1 MRVVSSEVDGYGC
14 LINLDDLRIKAN
26 RNVLRRCNIHKSVRI
41 IIHDKFRRK
50 KNINNKF
57 KL

>member
-14 LINLDDLRIKAN
+14 LINLDDLRINAN

-41 IIHDKFRRK
+41 IIHDKSRRK
-50 KNINNKF
+50 K
-57 KL
+57 